1 MMDLRKLCDK
11 TGSIYIIILRY
22 NYCSYLS
29 PLCFYVL
36 QHILKISELWKTLHK
51 VVKKVVGLFGGY
63 VVKQ

>member
-11 TGSIYIIILRY
+11 TGSIYIIILR
-22 NYCSYLS
+22 CKWILYLD
-29 PLCFYVL
+29 LLYFCVL